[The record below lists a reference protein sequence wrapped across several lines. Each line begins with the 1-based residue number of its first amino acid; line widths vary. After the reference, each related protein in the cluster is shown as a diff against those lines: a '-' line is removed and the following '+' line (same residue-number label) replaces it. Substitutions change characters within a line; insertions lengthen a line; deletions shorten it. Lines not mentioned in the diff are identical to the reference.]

1 VPTKQTLK
9 KIRRRCSRQ
18 MDYESNDK
26 VQNLARDFK
35 IRMGNEI
42 RREMLF
48 NLQYSTQYQK

>member
-1 VPTKQTLK
+1 MPTKQMLK

-18 MDYESNDK
+18 MDYDSDDK

-48 NLQYSTQYQK
+48 NLEYSTQYLK

>member
-1 VPTKQTLK
+1 MPTKQMLK

-18 MDYESNDK
+18 MDYDSDDK

-42 RREMLF
+42 RREILF
-48 NLQYSTQYQK
+48 KLKYSTQY